1 MATQTP
7 PRRTLTTWQYMR
19 LVLSYRQGHFIW
31 NVILWTAFHA
41 IPASFGWFFK
51 LIFDKLSGE
60 SPAGL
65 NIWTLIALLVTAYMG
80 RVVVFRY
87 AFDTFSKYYLMITAY
102 LRRNMM
108 DHLLNAPGSRLMPES
123 SSEAVSR
130 FRDDAEDVTRYAENW
145 IDVWGI
151 MLQALIA
158 IALLYT
164 VDPYIAALVTTPLFL
179 MTFLMRRLSPIIRT
193 YRRRMREATSA
204 VTDFI
209 GESFNAVQAV
219 KVASKEEPMSQH
231 FETLGETRR
240 KAALKDVLL
249 IELIR
254 SANTGLVNI
263 GMGVVLMLAASK
275 MASGNFTVGDFALFM
290 QFLPSIT
297 GCLTFLGDVMAQ
309 HKRVRVAFDRIEH
322 VLQDA
327 KPEDIVNRTPL
338 EFLGEIPEYVP
349 GAREYTPLEVLEVHD
364 LAYQYPES
372 SSGIQNITFTVK
384 RNDFVVI
391 TGRIGAGKT
400 TLLRALQG
408 LLPRDAGTLLWNG
421 EPVEDPATFFTPPHS
436 AYTAQVPRLFS
447 ETLQE
452 NILLGDR
459 RNAAL
464 DNALDLAVMGPDVTT
479 LESGLET
486 MVGTRGVKLSGGQVQ
501 RASAARMF
509 TREADLLIF
518 DDLSSALDVQTE
530 KQLWD
535 GLFQSRAV
543 TCLVVSHRRVA
554 LQRASHII
562 VLKDGQIEAQ
572 GSLAELLQSS
582 PEMQKLWDEDA

>member
-1 MATQTP
+1 MATQAP
-7 PRRTLTTWQYMR
+7 PRRTLSTWQYMR
-19 LVLSYRQGHFIW
+19 HVLSYRQGHFIW
-31 NVILWTAFHA
+31 NAITWTAFHA

-60 SPAGL
+60 SQAGL
-65 NIWTLIALLVTAYMG
+65 NVWTLIALLVTVYMS
-80 RVVVFRY
+80 RVLVFRV

-108 DHLLNAPGSRLMPES
+108 DYLLNAPGSRLMPES

-151 MLQALIA
+151 FLQAAIA
-158 IALLYT
+158 IGLLYF
-164 VDPYIAALVTTPLFL
+164 VDPIIAALVTTPLFL
-179 MTFLMRRLSPIIRT
+179 MTLLMRRLSPVIRT
-193 YRRRMREATSA
+193 YRKRMREATSA

-219 KVASKEEPMSQH
+219 KVASKEEPMTHH

-275 MASGNFTVGDFALFM
+275 MRTGDFTVGDFALFM
-290 QFLPSIT
+290 QFLPNIT

-322 VLQDA
+322 LLQDA
-327 KPEDIVNRTPL
+327 EPEQIVNRTPL
-338 EFLGEIPEYVP
+338 EFLGEVPEYVP
-349 GAREYTPLEVLEVHD
+349 TSSEYTPLEALEVRG
-364 LAYQYPES
+364 LSYQYPDS
-372 SSGIQNITFTVK
+372 SSGIRDITFTVQRK
-384 RNDFVVI
+384 DFVVI

-400 TLLRALQG
+400 TLIRALQG
-408 LLPRDAGTLLWNG
+408 LLPKDSGTVLWNG
-421 EPVEDPATFFTPPHS
+421 ELVQDAATFFTPPHS

-447 ETLQE
+447 ETLQD

-464 DNALDLAVMGPDVTT
+464 DNALDLAVMGPDVST
-479 LESGLET
+479 LESGLNT

-530 KQLWD
+530 KQLWE
-535 GLFQSRAV
+535 GLFQSREV

-554 LQRASHII
+554 LQRATHII
-562 VLKDGQIEAQ
+562 VLKDGEIEAQ
-572 GSLAELLQSS
+572 GSLEELLQNSS
-582 PEMQKLWDEDA
+582 EMQKLWDENA